1 MATLTPKLAV
11 QLASAAYDI
20 KAPGSS
26 GIYYFGKSAPD
37 IDKSFQFDMSK
48 GPIQGI
54 SGSILARMLKR
65 STGFAAVGKGKGQ
78 YDGDHVIAIR
88 GTASLSDGITDAHIG
103 LTGGDN
109 NSLIHAGFNKT
120 FQSMK
125 PALEET
131 LTPMLARSSTGTV
144 HCVGHSLG
152 GALAHITADWV
163 KRRYKNK
170 VFLYTFGAPR
180 VGLDGF
186 ALKTSNNIDRIFR
199 CTHAADPVPM
209 VPLWP
214 FVHAPYQGEEVLL
227 APGQGISFAAH
238 KMAMEATPGYLNT
251 ANSNSWRSLQTKSTL
266 NHAAVRFKYENRHQA
281 SFSSYWAEK
290 ISSGLITL
298 LKDAGYYTAVMAQA
312 AIGTGLTFYDMLA
325 RTLEAVAKASTK
337 LAEQTKGLLGH
348 MLVFARQAVTTVAE
362 LSFKFIRWVFDV
374 TLGALYRTAREAIN
388 SVM

>member
-1 MATLTPKLAV
+1 MPTLTPSMAVKLAS
-11 QLASAAYDI
+11 LAYEI

-26 GIYYFGKSAPD
+26 GSYDFDAAPE
-37 IDKSFQFDMSK
+37 IRNAFSFDLSN
-48 GPIQGI
+48 GPIRGV
-54 SGSILARMLKR
+54 SGSMLARMLKR
-65 STGFAAVGKGKGQ
+65 STGFAMIGKGKGQ
-78 YDGDHVIAIR
+78 YNGDHVVAIR

-125 PALEET
+125 PALENT
-131 LTPMLARSSTGTV
+131 LTPLLARSSTGTV

-214 FVHAPYQGEEVLL
+214 FVHAPYQGDEVLL

-238 KMAMEATPGYLNT
+238 KMAEAATPGYLNT
-251 ANSNSWRSLQTKSTL
+251 ANSDSWRSLQRRSSL
-266 NHAAVRFKYENRHQA
+266 NLATVRLQYDNRHQA
-281 SFSSYWAEK
+281 SFSNYWAEK
-290 ISSGLITL
+290 ISAGLITL

-348 MLVFARQAVTTVAE
+348 MLVFARQAASTVAE

>member
-11 QLASAAYDI
+11 QLASIAYDI
-20 KAPGSS
+20 KDPSSS
-26 GIYYFGKSAPD
+26 GLYRFGKSAPD
-37 IDKSFQFDMSK
+37 VDRNFQFDLSN

-65 STGFAAVGKGKGQ
+65 STGFAMIGKGKAH
-78 YDGDHVIAIR
+78 YDGDHVVAIR
-88 GTASLSDGITDAHIG
+88 GTASLNDGITDAHIG

-109 NSLIHAGFNKT
+109 NSLVHAGFNKT

-125 PALEET
+125 PALEHS
-131 LTPMLARSSTGTV
+131 LTPLLARSATGTV

-152 GALAHITADWV
+152 GALAHIAADWI

-186 ALKTSNNIDRIFR
+186 AIKSSGNIDKIFR

-214 FVHAPYQGEEVLL
+214 FVHAPYQGDEVLL
-227 APGQGISFAAH
+227 APGQGIRFGAH
-238 KMAMEATPGYLNT
+238 KMATEASPGYLNT
-251 ANSNSWRSLQTKSTL
+251 ANSNSWSSLQTKSTL
-266 NHAAVRFKYENRHQA
+266 NLAAVRFKYEHRHQA

-290 ISSGLITL
+290 ISAGLITL
-298 LKDAGYYTAVMAQA
+298 LKDAGYYSAVVAQA

-325 RTLEAVAKASTK
+325 RTLEAVAKASTV

-348 MLVFARQAVTTVAE
+348 MLVFAGQVVTSVTE
-362 LSFKFIRWVFDV
+362 LSFKFIRWVFDK
-374 TLGALYRTAREAIN
+374 TLGSLYRTARDAIN

>member
-11 QLASAAYDI
+11 QLASIAYEI
-20 KAPGSS
+20 KQPSSS
-26 GIYYFGKSAPD
+26 GLYRFGKSAPEV
-37 IDKSFQFDMSK
+37 DKAFQFDLAN

-54 SGSILARMLKR
+54 SGSIMARMLKR
-65 STGFAAVGKGKGQ
+65 STGFAVVGKGKASYQ
-78 YDGDHVIAIR
+78 GDHVIAIR
-88 GTASLSDGITDAHIG
+88 GTASLADGITDAHIG

-109 NSLIHAGFNKT
+109 NSLVHAGFNKT

-125 PALEET
+125 PALEST
-131 LTPMLARSSTGTV
+131 LGSLLSRSGSGTV

-163 KRRYKNK
+163 KRRFKNQ

-186 ALKTSNNIDRIFR
+186 AVKTSNSIDRIFR

-214 FVHAPYQGEEVLL
+214 FVHAPYQGQEVLL
-227 APGQGISFAAH
+227 ACGQGISFNAH
-238 KMAMEATPGYLNT
+238 KMATEASPGYLNT
-251 ANSNSWRSLQTKSTL
+251 ANNSSWRNLQTQSGINQAT
-266 NHAAVRFKYENRHQA
+266 VRFKYENRHQA
-281 SFSSYWAEK
+281 SFSGYWAEK

-298 LKDAGYYTAVMAQA
+298 LKDAGYYSAVLAQA

-325 RTLEAVAKASTK
+325 RTLEAVAKASIK

-348 MLVFARQAVTTVAE
+348 MLVFARQVVTTVTD
-362 LSFKFIRWVFDV
+362 LSFTFIRWVFDK
-374 TLGALYRTAREAIN
+374 TLAALYRSAREAIS

>member
-11 QLASAAYDI
+11 QLASIAYEI
-20 KAPGSS
+20 KEPSSS
-26 GIYYFGKSAPD
+26 GLYRFGKSAPD
-37 IDKSFQFDMSK
+37 VDRAFQFDLSN

-65 STGFAAVGKGKGQ
+65 SSGFAMVGKGKASYQ
-78 YDGDHVIAIR
+78 GDHVIAIR
-88 GTASLSDGITDAHIG
+88 GTASLADGITDAHIG

-125 PALEET
+125 PALEST
-131 LTPMLARSSTGTV
+131 LSPLLSRSSNGTV

-152 GALAHITADWV
+152 GALAHLTADWV
-163 KRRYKNK
+163 KRRFKNQ

-180 VGLDGF
+180 VGLNGF
-186 ALKTSNNIDRIFR
+186 AMKTSNNIDRIFR

-214 FVHAPYQGEEVLL
+214 FVHAPYQGQEVLL
-227 APGQGISFAAH
+227 APGQGISFNAH
-238 KMAMEATPGYLNT
+238 KMAMEASPGYLNT
-251 ANSNSWRSLQTKSTL
+251 ANNNSWGNLQTQSGINHST
-266 NHAAVRFKYENRHQA
+266 VRLQYENRHQA
-281 SFSSYWAEK
+281 SFSGYWAEK

-298 LKDAGYYTAVMAQA
+298 LKDAGYYSAVMAQA

-325 RTLEAVAKASTK
+325 RTLEAVAKASTR
-337 LAEQTKGLLGH
+337 LAEQTRGLLGH
-348 MLVFARQAVTTVAE
+348 MLVFARQLVTTVTD
-362 LSFKFIRWVFDV
+362 LTFNVIRWVFDK
-374 TLGALYRTAREAIN
+374 TLAALYRSARDAIS

>member
-37 IDKSFQFDMSK
+37 IDKSFQFDMAK

-109 NSLIHAGFNKT
+109 NALIHAGFNKT

-125 PALEET
+125 PALENT

-227 APGQGISFAAH
+227 AQGQGISFAAH

-251 ANSNSWRSLQTKSTL
+251 ASSNSWRSLQTRSSL
-266 NHAAVRFKYENRHQA
+266 NHIAVRFKYENRHQA
-281 SFSSYWAEK
+281 SFSNYWAEK

-362 LSFKFIRWVFDV
+362 LSYKFIRWVFDV

>member
-1 MATLTPKLAV
+1 MATLSPKLAV

-26 GIYYFGKSAPD
+26 GIYYFGKSSPD
-37 IDKSFQFDMSK
+37 IGRSFQFDLAN

-54 SGSILARMLKR
+54 SGSILARLLNR

-78 YDGDHVIAIR
+78 YEGDHVIAIR

-125 PALEET
+125 PALEST
-131 LTPMLARSSTGTV
+131 LTPMLARSATGTV

-186 ALKTSNNIDRIFR
+186 AMKTSGNIDRIFR

-251 ANSNSWRSLQTKSTL
+251 ANSNSWRSLQTRSAN
-266 NHAAVRFKYENRHQA
+266 NHAAVRLKYENRHQA
-281 SFSSYWAEK
+281 SFSNYWAEK

-298 LKDAGYYTAVMAQA
+298 LKDAGYYTAVLAQA

-348 MLVFARQAVTTVAE
+348 MLVFARQAVSTVAE
-362 LSFKFIRWVFDV
+362 LSYKFIRWVFDV
-374 TLGALYRTAREAIN
+374 TLGSLYRTAREAIN